1 MPLLRGGRA
10 SAKLQGAKPYK
21 FRSWWDGFLE
31 VDRHLPLDQ
40 TIARIVHTEILSC
53 APETSVRD
61 AARRMSMARCSSILI
76 VEAGRPV
83 GIWTERDSLSVD
95 LSDPTALDRPIS
107 AVMSAPIKT
116 IHQQATIG
124 DAGILFRLEGVRHLV
139 VIDDS
144 GRATGIV
151 SQTDVIMRHGVEHFL
166 MLRRVGS
173 ALRRPMLVLPATL
186 SPAQAAARLNE
197 ARADSAI
204 VEGGTGGLGIITER
218 DIVRLIGGTAPPPAT
233 IDALASRPLV
243 TIGCDDSLLAART
256 LLEAR
261 RIRHVGVIAADGRL
275 DGVLSFSDI
284 LATLQY
290 EYVHR
295 LHEALIERDE
305 ALLRARHDLSVAR
318 KVIDASLDGVMIVN
332 SSFQVEFVNPSF
344 THLTGYSPEEIIGN
358 NPKVLKS
365 GRQSESF
372 YRDLYDSLARFDHWQ
387 GEIWNRRKN
396 GEIFPEWLTINVI
409 RDEDGDVSQYA
420 AIFSD
425 ISERK
430 RTEERI
436 KNLAYFDVLTGLP
449 NRRLFID
456 RLQLALAN
464 ASRYNH
470 VLAVM
475 VLDLDLFKRIND
487 SLGHGIGDQVLV
499 EIAGRLSR
507 CLREGDSVAR
517 MGGDEFTILLPQIE
531 QIETAARLAERL
543 LTQIKQPIVVNDHE
557 LYVTA
562 SIGIAVFPD
571 NGPGIE
577 ALIKNADTAMY
588 RAKDIGRNGFQLY
601 SPAMNARS
609 FERLSMESALRHA
622 LVRNQFRLVYQV
634 KVDLISGRM
643 SGVEALIRWH
653 HPESGLIPPTEF
665 IPLAE
670 NMGVISEI
678 GEWVLRE
685 ACRQCRH
692 WLDLGLPPVR
702 IAVNVSALQFH
713 ETDIPDVVGRALRD
727 TALPPQFLELEL
739 TESVLMQRVD
749 EVAEVLRDLRTM
761 GVRISIDDF
770 GTGYSSLS
778 YLKKMPIDALKVDRS
793 FIHDIFNETGSVAD
807 EGASIVSTIIN
818 LAHNLKLKAIAEGV
832 ETIAQADFLRAR
844 GCDEVQGFLVSR
856 PVSGEDLISLF
867 DRNLLPA
874 GTEM

>member
-1 MPLLRGGRA
+1 MLRSEPA
-10 SAKLQGAKPYK
+10 SAKLQKRRK
-21 FRSWWDGFLE
+21 VFKVRSWRDGFRE

-40 TIARIVHTEILSC
+40 PIARIAHTEILSC
-53 APETSVRD
+53 TPDTSVRD
-61 AARRMSMARCSSILI
+61 AARRMSVARCSSILV
-76 VEAGRPV
+76 VESGRPV
-83 GIWTERDSLSVD
+83 GIWTEHDSLAID
-95 LSDPTALDRPIS
+95 LTDATALDRPIS

-116 IHQQATIG
+116 IHQRATIG

-166 MLRRVGS
+166 LLRTVGS

-186 SPAQAAARLNE
+186 SPAAAAARLNE

-204 VEGGTGGLGIITER
+204 VDGGAAGPGIITER
-218 DIVRLIGGTAPPPAT
+218 DIVRLIGGTVQPPAT
-233 IDALASRPLV
+233 IDTIASRPLV
-243 TIGCDDSLLAART
+243 TISGTDTLLAART

-261 RIRHVGVIAADGRL
+261 GIRHVGVTGDDGHL
-275 DGVLSFSDI
+275 TGVLSFADI
-284 LATLQY
+284 LATLHY

-305 ALLRARHDLSVAR
+305 ALLRTRRDLGIAR
-318 KVIDASLDGVMIVN
+318 KVIDASMDGVMIVN
-332 SSFQVEFVNPSF
+332 ASFQVEFVNPAF
-344 THLTGYSPEEIIGN
+344 TYLTGYSPEEIIGQ
-358 NPKVLKS
+358 NPRMLRS
-365 GRQSESF
+365 GRQDEAF
-372 YRDLYDSLARFDHWQ
+372 YRDFYDSLSRFDHWQ

-396 GEIFPEWLTINVI
+396 GELYPEWLTVNVI
-409 RDEDGDVSQYA
+409 RDEDGDITQYA
-420 AIFSD
+420 ANFSD

-449 NRRLFID
+449 NRRLFTD

-464 ASRYNH
+464 AGRHGH

-475 VLDLDLFKRIND
+475 FLDLDLFKRIND
-487 SLGHGIGDQVLV
+487 SLGHGVGDQVLI
-499 EIAGRLSR
+499 ETANRLSR

-517 MGGDEFTILLPQIE
+517 LGGDEFTILLPQIE
-531 QIETAARLAERL
+531 QVEAAARLAERL
-543 LTQIKQPIVVNDHE
+543 LSQIKQPIIVDDHE

-571 NGPGIE
+571 NGPGVE

-588 RAKDIGRNGFQLY
+588 RAKDLGRNGFQLY

-622 LVRNQFRLVYQV
+622 VIRNEFRLVYQV
-634 KVDLISGRM
+634 KVDLVSGRM

-653 HPESGLIPPTEF
+653 HPEMGLIPPTDF

-713 ETDIPDVVGRALRD
+713 ETDIPGVVGRALCD
-727 TALPPQFLELEL
+727 AALPPQFLELEL
-739 TESVLMQRVD
+739 TESVLMQRVE

-793 FIHDIFNETGSVAD
+793 FIHDIFNETGCVAE

-818 LAHNLKLKAIAEGV
+818 LAHNLRLKAIAEGV
-832 ETIAQADFLRAR
+832 ETVAQADFLRAR
-844 GCDEVQGFLVSR
+844 GCDEVQGFLISR

-874 GTEM
+874 GTEI

>member
-1 MPLLRGGRA
+1 MGWLL
-10 SAKLQGAKPYK
+10 K
-21 FRSWWDGFLE
+21 
-31 VDRHLPLDQ
+31 VDRQLPLDQ
-40 TIARIVHTEILSC
+40 PIARIVHTEILNC
-53 APETSVRD
+53 APETSVHD
-61 AARRMSMARCSSILI
+61 AARRMSVARCSSILV

-95 LSDPTALDRPIS
+95 LSDPTALTRPIS

-116 IHQQATIG
+116 IHQHATVG

-144 GRATGIV
+144 GRAIGIV

-166 MLRRVGS
+166 LLRSVGS
-173 ALRRPMLVLPATL
+173 ALRRPMLVLPAQL
-186 SPAQAAARLNE
+186 SPADAAARLNE
-197 ARADSAI
+197 AHIDYAI
-204 VEGGTGGLGIITER
+204 VEGGVAGLGIITER
-218 DIVRLIGGTAPPPAT
+218 DIVRLIGGTVEFPAS

-243 TIGCDDSLLAART
+243 TINRDDTLLAART

-261 RIRHVGVIAADGRL
+261 GIRHVGVTSADGQL
-275 DGVLSFSDI
+275 TGVLSFSDI
-284 LATLQY
+284 LTILQY

-305 ALLRARHDLSVAR
+305 SLSRARHDLGIAR
-318 KVIDASLDGVMIVN
+318 KVIDASQDGVMIVN
-332 SSFQVEFVNPSF
+332 ASFLVEFVNPAF
-344 THLTGYSPEEIIGN
+344 THLTGYAPEEIIGH
-358 NPKVLKS
+358 NPRMLRS
-365 GRQSESF
+365 GRQDEAF

-396 GEIFPEWLTINVI
+396 GEVFPEWLTINVI

-449 NRRLFID
+449 NRRLFTD
-456 RLQLALAN
+456 RLQLAQAN
-464 ASRYNH
+464 ASRH
-470 VLAVM
+470 GHFLAVM
-475 VLDLDLFKRIND
+475 FLDLDLFKRIND
-487 SLGHGIGDQVLV
+487 SLGHGVGDQVLI
-499 EIAGRLSR
+499 ETAGRLSR

-517 MGGDEFTILLPQIE
+517 LGGDEFTILLPQIE
-531 QIETAARLAERL
+531 QIEIAARLADRL
-543 LTQIKQPIVVNDHE
+543 LAQVKHPIVIDDHE
-557 LYVTA
+557 LYITA

-571 NGPGIE
+571 NGPGVE

-588 RAKDIGRNGFQLY
+588 RAKDLGRNCFQLY

-609 FERLSMESALRHA
+609 FERLSMEAALRHA
-622 LVRNQFRLVYQV
+622 LVRNEFRLAYQV

-653 HPESGLIPPTEF
+653 HREMGPIPPADF

-670 NMGVISEI
+670 NMGVISDI

-727 TALPPQFLELEL
+727 TGLPPQFLELEL

-749 EVAEVLRDLRTM
+749 EVAVVLRDLRTM

-778 YLKKMPIDALKVDRS
+778 YLKKMPIDALKIDRS
-793 FIHDIFNETGSVAD
+793 FVNDIFGENGSVAE

-818 LAHNLKLKAIAEGV
+818 LAHNLRLKAIAEGV
-832 ETIAQADFLRAR
+832 ETVAQADFLRAR
-844 GCDEVQGFLVSR
+844 GCDEVQGFLISR

-874 GTEM
+874 GAEM